1 MAGQVDGEAG
11 LSGSGGAHDDDEF
24 GLALVCLM
32 VEGGGVY
39 AGPPW
44 TAVEGK
50 RRVKEWRMEVV
61 KRRENGFH
69 GEEEDRL
76 VMGFD
81 EL

>member
-11 LSGSGGAHDDDEF
+11 LSGAGGSHDDDEF
-24 GLALVCLM
+24 SLALVG
-32 VEGGGVY
+32 VVVGGGGIH
-39 AGPPW
+39 AGPSW
-44 TAVEGK
+44 TAMEGK